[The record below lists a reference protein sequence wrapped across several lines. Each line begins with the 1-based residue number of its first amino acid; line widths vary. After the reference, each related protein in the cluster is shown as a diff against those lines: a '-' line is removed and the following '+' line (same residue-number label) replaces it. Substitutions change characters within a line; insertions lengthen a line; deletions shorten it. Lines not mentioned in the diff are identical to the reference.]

1 MSCYLPDELLEFEWE
16 VGPQTERQAL
26 LQREIKEADSRI
38 ESMYSELESLKSLKE
53 THIERISGLEKSM

>member
-26 LQREIKEADSRI
+26 LQWEIKEADSRI